1 MPKRQ
6 SPAATTAAIAASA
19 ATTRKPGKAAAAVTR
34 NAADRR
40 LFFLL
45 NVGQRRVQRWIDAR
59 AEESASVS
67 AAQAGVLFYLLHH
80 EDALVGEVGAALQ
93 LSPSSMTGLA
103 NRMVAAGLLT
113 RCADAEDGRAT
124 RLRITAAGHKAIA
137 RARDILSEL
146 NALLHDDFTE
156 AELNVVARW
165 LGNLQNRF
173 PADT

>member
-6 SPAATTAAIAASA
+6 SSDAAATSA
-19 ATTRKPGKAAAAVTR
+19 RVVSARKPGKGEAS
-34 NAADRR
+34 DRR

-45 NVGQRRVQRWIDAR
+45 TVGQRRVQRWIDVR
-59 AEESASVS
+59 AGDSASVS

-113 RCADAEDGRAT
+113 RLADAEDGRAT
-124 RLRITAAGHKAIA
+124 RLRVTAAGHKAIA

-146 NALLHDDFTE
+146 NTLLHDDFTE
-156 AELNVVARW
+156 AELEVVARW
-165 LGNLQNRF
+165 LGNLQHRF
-173 PADT
+173 PADI

>member
-6 SPAATTAAIAASA
+6 SSAAATSAASA
-19 ATTRKPGKAAAAVTR
+19 VTARKPGKR
-34 NAADRR
+34 EAADRR
-40 LFFLL
+40 LYFLL

-59 AEESASVS
+59 AGDSVS

-103 NRMVAAGLLT
+103 NRMVTAGLLT
-113 RCADAEDGRAT
+113 RLADAEDGRAT

-137 RARDILSEL
+137 RAREILSDL

-165 LGNLQNRF
+165 LGNLQKRF
-173 PADT
+173 PAET